1 VEHFKLGALFAKLP
15 SLSAGDGSDICCAL
29 AASPAAQDWRDD
41 GCFHATLNDK
51 LLVAILLSKKSD
63 RKQRS
68 SVYYCSVYQLESVPR
83 KAERLTVCETSCAY
97 A

>member
-1 VEHFKLGALFAKLP
+1 VEHFRLGALFAKLP

-29 AASPAAQDWRDD
+29 AASPAARDWRDD

-51 LLVAILLSKKSD
+51 LLVAILLSKKRD
-63 RKQRS
+63 RQQHN
-68 SVYYCSVYQLESVPR
+68 SVYYRSVYQLESVPR
-83 KAERLTVCETSCAY
+83 KVERLTECETSCAY

>member
-1 VEHFKLGALFAKLP
+1 VEHFRLGALFAKLP

-29 AASPAAQDWRDD
+29 AASPAARDWRDD
-41 GCFHATLNDK
+41 GCFHATLNVK

-63 RKQRS
+63 RQRN
-68 SVYYCSVYQLESVPR
+68 SVYYRSVYQLESAPR
-83 KAERLTVCETSCAY
+83 KAERLTEFETSCAY